1 MLFLILVLKFCN
13 FVNGIVKGNY
23 MAIMTGN
30 SSEELS
36 TLTNISYKAID
47 HIAIAVKDIEQA
59 VLFYS
64 QVLGFCVIRRLK
76 IEGKSTGMLSAE
88 LEHNGI
94 RFVLVQGTEPQ
105 SQVSRLIENYGPGI
119 AHIALEVECVKATLK
134 ELTDKGLAFDTKVI
148 KGPGLVQAFSSRDPN
163 TGMSF
168 EFIQRTG
175 EQGFLPENIQKLFD
189 QLEES
194 NTY

>member
-1 MLFLILVLKFCN
+1 
-13 FVNGIVKGNY
+13 
-23 MAIMTGN
+23 MTGN
-30 SSEELS
+30 SSGSLS
-36 TLTNISYKAID
+36 TISNISYKKID
-47 HIAIAVKDIEQA
+47 HIAIAVKDIDQA
-59 VLFYS
+59 VIFYS
-64 QVLGFCVIRRLK
+64 QILGFSVIRRLK
-76 IEGKSTGMLSAE
+76 IEGKSTGMFSAE

-94 RFVLVQGTEPQ
+94 KFVLVQGTEPQ

-119 AHIALEVECVKATLK
+119 AHIAFEVECVEAARK
-134 ELTDKGLAFDTKVI
+134 ELTEKGLTFDTKVI

-194 NTY
+194 NAY